1 MSKIPCHPGTK
12 LEEFASIRHRVFAA
26 QKILDPCPI
35 GLLRDIAS
43 HHRGSEKAAFE
54 PGSM

>member
-1 MSKIPCHPGTK
+1 MSKISCHPGAK
-12 LEEFASIRHRVFAA
+12 LKEFAAVRHRVFVEG
-26 QKILDPCPI
+26 KTLHPCPI